1 MKQSSRTRTAFT
13 LMEVL
18 LVLAILLVI
27 MGLVV
32 PKILGRQKSA
42 NVDATMISI
51 EGLSQAIKLYSLD
64 HLGNPPSSADG
75 LKVLIQSGKRDNR
88 WKGPYLEKPAKDA
101 WGNLLQYRTPGKRN
115 VHGYD
120 IVSAGTDGIFDSEDD
135 IGNWE

>member
-51 EGLSQAIKLYSLD
+51 TLAIL
-64 HLGNPPSSADG
+64 HHQPM
-75 LKVLIQSGKRDNR
+75 
-88 WKGPYLEKPAKDA
+88 
-101 WGNLLQYRTPGKRN
+101 
-115 VHGYD
+115 
-120 IVSAGTDGIFDSEDD
+120 VSKC
-135 IGNWE
+135 

>member
-51 EGLSQAIKLYSLD
+51 EGLNQAIKLYSLD

-75 LKVLIQSGKRDNR
+75 LKVLIQSGKRDTR
-88 WKGPYLEKPAKDA
+88 WKGP
-101 WGNLLQYRTPGKRN
+101 
-115 VHGYD
+115 
-120 IVSAGTDGIFDSEDD
+120 
-135 IGNWE
+135 

>member
-1 MKQSSRTRTAFT
+1 MKQSSRARTAFT

-42 NVDATMISI
+42 NIDATMISI

-75 LKVLIQSGKRDNR
+75 LKVLIQSSKRDSR
-88 WKGPYLEKPAKDA
+88 WKGPYLEKPAKDS
-101 WGNLLQYRTPGKRN
+101 WGNLLQYRNPGKRN
-115 VHGYD
+115 VNGYD
-120 IVSAGTDGIFDSEDD
+120 IVSAGMDGIFDSEDD
-135 IGNWE
+135 IGNW